1 MLMTVAAPW
10 RWMNIA
16 PRAKAEKN
24 KLGRSAGS
32 LGWNSANNDF
42 QIPSSGCFWVAF
54 GSLLGHSW
62 VSPFDLATTDGPP
75 VFEALYGLVQLAG
88 TPA

>member
-24 KLGRSAGS
+24 KLGSS
-32 LGWNSANNDF
+32 VGWNSANNDF

-62 VSPFDLATTDGPP
+62 VSTIDLAITDGPP

>member
-24 KLGRSAGS
+24 KLGSSVGS
-32 LGWNSANNDF
+32 LGWNSANDDF
-42 QIPSSGCFWVAF
+42 QILSSGCFWVAF

-62 VSPFDLATTDGPP
+62 VSSIDLATTDGPP